1 MPPLTATR
9 VIPVLPCKLLPR
21 GARQFTNLYKDAFLA
36 SSNKR
41 LSADNFHRGMA
52 PVAHVLFNKFMKFNP
67 QNPSWLNRDRF
78 VLS

>member
-9 VIPVLPCKLLPR
+9 AIPVLPCKLPLAVERSLLPTC
-21 GARQFTNLYKDAFLA
+21 FI
-36 SSNKR
+36 R
-41 LSADNFHRGMA
+41 LDRKNNQLTHNPRGMA
-52 PVAHVLFNKFMKFNP
+52 PVAHVLFNKFMRFNP